1 MSFFIQLL
9 KSIYEIMADNDLIL
23 RVQRVN
29 NSYLLESCLQTCK
42 EFDCG
47 GRHFGSSHAAWP
59 STFDNFINNNQA
71 SGDYRIVFHNG
82 GFHCRIVS
90 TSEIIS

>member
-59 STFDNFINNNQA
+59 STFDNLLAIIRHQA
-71 SGDYRIVFHNG
+71 ITELF
-82 GFHCRIVS
+82 S
-90 TSEIIS
+90 TMVASTVELLAHWR